1 MLEKKKKEAKIKSN
15 FNPQLPNPSD
25 QYLFTI

>member
-1 MLEKKKKEAKIKSN
+1 MLGKKKEAKIKSN

>member
-1 MLEKKKKEAKIKSN
+1 MLGKKKKQNKNKSN